1 MKVIK
6 NFKPA
11 QRINL
16 AAVVHSNFSYLA
28 PADFQ
33 LMLAGS
39 LKLKQLINS
48 IFTVKAVTGYKLDC
62 QYSVGS
68 RTAR

>member
-48 IFTVKAVTGYKLDC
+48 IFTVI
-62 QYSVGS
+62 
-68 RTAR
+68 RR